1 MAKHKVVVCC
11 WKHGHET
18 EFLMTRAQEERL
30 VRQIPKLKAVCPV
43 CRDETG
49 TNEEIFIKEGQTLVS
64 SHKVYKCEDG
74 HPTIIG
80 AFTNNMLHTRFGPG
94 NDDFENVEGGID
106 DLQDLVD
113 NGDIICNHDGCGK
126 PLRAADDSVLRLP
139 GSSNFKVKTRLGDL
153 WDKAGAE
160 PVRPGS
166 YDQNGHYSDTHSEKA
181 NRHRLEQMRKRNMA
195 EDRHPGKRITKATK
209 RQYGRKSK
217 NDINM

>member
-64 SHKVYKCEDG
+64 SHKV
-74 HPTIIG
+74 
-80 AFTNNMLHTRFGPG
+80 GPG